1 MKRSIFSSPFDSS
14 KCMKLSKTEKYA
26 AFCERQIPRFTSR
39 YPFLT
44 KVQIKAKVKELWL
57 KCHSDE
63 IEEPKPKRIKAKAVK
78 NIYQKNQFI
87 KNPGKGTDNELLSPE
102 STEENDST
110 TSTVSY
116 PKPEEVPVDDGVDDI
131 LDGPLKGCKI
141 GDDNN
146 NNNKDQKNNNNN
158 NNNIYGPEDMKDF
171 FNLPNSQS
179 EVSMEDT
186 VDNECQQGDSQRSD
200 SQRSRTSEACS
211 EGEMNVI
218 KENIRLAPSCSNK
231 DVGFLTGLFDS
242 KKAVDS
248 DYASVLS
255 LCRGLVN
262 NGKSEEQPSLDIMT
276 ADVEELFT

>member
-1 MKRSIFSSPFDSS
+1 M
-14 KCMKLSKTEKYA
+14 
-26 AFCERQIPRFTSR
+26 
-39 YPFLT
+39 
-44 KVQIKAKVKELWL
+44 
-57 KCHSDE
+57 
-63 IEEPKPKRIKAKAVK
+63 
-78 NIYQKNQFI
+78 
-87 KNPGKGTDNELLSPE
+87 
-102 STEENDST
+102 
-110 TSTVSY
+110 
-116 PKPEEVPVDDGVDDI
+116 PVDDGVDDI

-146 NNNKDQKNNNNN
+146 NNKDQKNN

-211 EGEMNVI
+211 EGEMSVI
-218 KENIRLAPSCSNK
+218 KENIRLASSCSNK

-255 LCRGLVN
+255 LW
-262 NGKSEEQPSLDIMT
+262 
-276 ADVEELFT
+276 